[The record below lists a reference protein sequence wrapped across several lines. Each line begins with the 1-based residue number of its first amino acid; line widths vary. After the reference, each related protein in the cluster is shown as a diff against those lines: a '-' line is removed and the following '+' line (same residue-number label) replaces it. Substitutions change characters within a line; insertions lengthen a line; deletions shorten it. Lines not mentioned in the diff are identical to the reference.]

1 MGSIW
6 DLFVKLGIDTKQF
19 QEGVEGAEGKASA
32 AGKSIVG
39 SLSAVGGAVVT
50 GALAAAGAGVVALG
64 GFLATSTKAAADA
77 EGIQAQLVAV
87 LRSTGGVAGV
97 TAQQVNALATS
108 FGKTTKFEDD
118 AIVAGENLLL
128 TFTSIGKDVF
138 PLATQTMLDMSQA
151 LGQDMKSSAV
161 QLGKAL
167 NNPIDGISA
176 LSRVGVAF
184 TDQQKKQIEAMQKA
198 GNIAGAQAIILKELQ
213 TEFGGAAE
221 AAGNTFSGSLVIL
234 KNTFGNLQETIG
246 GAILPLLGSLAATMS
261 EKLADPAVQAAVEG
275 IADAVFTFASN
286 VIDGIPQVITWF
298 QQVGTWLSE
307 NEGVIVGVFAA
318 LGAAVVAWAGT
329 TIAAMAPVI
338 ASMLPVIAVMAAI
351 GVAAY
356 ALYEAW
362 TNNWGGIRETVATIT
377 AWIQQTVGQFLSTIQ
392 NWWAENGASILA
404 AVNSA
409 WGTVQSVISSV
420 ASTIQSLVGAFL
432 AAVQNFWDQNGAA
445 ILAAATTAWNAIL
458 AIVETVTNVIK
469 SVVAAFR
476 SAFEG
481 DWRGFGEHL
490 REAWDTAWNA
500 IKGAVEMIWPVIKG
514 FIINAGTSIITWFQT
529 QDWGAIG
536 RNIIEGIGNGI
547 RNAIGWLADQAR
559 AAAQAA
565 LDAAKGFLGIQSPSK
580 AFMAVGQNMMLGM
593 AVGIEQAS
601 GAPQK
606 AVTQAAANSYSR
618 VTNINVSPHYY
629 KGDEPS
635 LSQELSMIAAL
646 AAY

>member
-19 QEGVEGAEGKASA
+19 QEGVEGAEGKAAS

-50 GALAAAGAGVVALG
+50 GALTAAGAGVVALG

-108 FGKTTKFEDD
+108 FGGTTKFEDD
-118 AIVAGENLLL
+118 AIVAGESLLL

-221 AAGNTFSGSLVIL
+221 AAGSTFAGSLVIL
-234 KNTFGNLQETIG
+234 QNQFGNIQETIG
-246 GAILPLLGSLAATMS
+246 GALLPVLGVLATTMS
-261 EKLADPAVQAAVEG
+261 EKLADPAVQAAISN
-275 IADAVFTFASN
+275 IADGIFRFAMN
-286 VIDGIPQVITWF
+286 VIDGIPQVIAWF
-298 QQVGTWLSE
+298 QQVSTWLSE
-307 NEGVIVGVFAA
+307 NQGVIVGVFAA
-318 LGAAVVAWAGT
+318 LGTAVVAWAGT
-329 TIAAMAPVI
+329 TVAAMAPVI
-338 ASMLPVIAVMAAI
+338 VSMLPVIAVMAAI

-362 TNNWGGIRETVATIT
+362 KSNWGGIRETVAAVT

-392 NWWAENGASILA
+392 NWWAANGESILA

-409 WGTVQSVISSV
+409 WNTVQSVIATV
-420 ASTIQSLVGAFL
+420 AGYIQGLVGAFL
-432 AAVQNFWDQNGAA
+432 AAVQSFWDQNGAA
-445 ILAAATTAWNAIL
+445 ILAAATTAWNAIQ
-458 AIVETVTNVIK
+458 AIIQTVTSVIS

-481 DWRGFGEHL
+481 DWYGFGQHL

-500 IKGAVEMIWPVIKG
+500 IKSAVEMIWPAIKG
-514 FIINAGTSIITWFQT
+514 FIVNAGTSIITWFQT
-529 QDWGAIG
+529 QDWAAIG

-547 RNAIGWLADQAR
+547 KNAVGWLADQAR
-559 AAAQAA
+559 QAA
-565 LDAAKGFLGIQSPSK
+565 NAALQAAKGFLGIQSPSK
-580 AFMAVGQNMMLGM
+580 AFMQVGQNMMLGM

-601 GAPQK
+601 GAPANA
-606 AVTQAAANSYSR
+606 AVQAASNTYSR

-629 KGDEPS
+629 RGDEPS
-635 LSQELSMIAAL
+635 LSQELSMITAL